1 MEMASAIFEALAHPV
16 RRRILAY
23 LSKGEL
29 SAGAIADRFDI
40 SKPTISRHL
49 NVLEHAGL
57 VSAERRAQFIYYSLN
72 RAHLVANM
80 YDFLADFCP
89 KSRVFKRESRQAA
102 AQEKRLQAKRK
113 KEG

>member
-1 MEMASAIFEALAHPV
+1 METASAVFEALAHPV

-29 SAGAIADRFDI
+29 SAGTIAERFEV

-57 VSAERRAQFIYYSLN
+57 ISAERRAQFVYYSLN
-72 RAHLVANM
+72 RAHLVSNM

-102 AQEKRLQAKRK
+102 AQEKRRQEKRK